1 MKCPQNQL
9 NTIPTSVTGTSILYQ
24 TDNSGT
30 QTQSRIVPQ
39 QREDFQRAHDDTQ
52 PGHRGDLFHSVSF
65 YMSPIKSKHNYTTS
79 KVKKLTIMR
88 GGKLYLHSVFHD
100 WSVCCHSDLQLI

>member
-9 NTIPTSVTGTSILYQ
+9 NTILTSVTGTSILYQ

-39 QREDFQRAHDDTQ
+39 QREGFQRAHDDTQ
-52 PGHRGDLFHSVSF
+52 PEHRGGPFSF
-65 YMSPIKSKHNYTTS
+65 SKF
-79 KVKKLTIMR
+79 
-88 GGKLYLHSVFHD
+88 LYVAY
-100 WSVCCHSDLQLI
+100 